1 MCNNYELFGFAQW
14 IGRSNHILGL
24 VQFAFIYNIN
34 LGLRYIMK
42 KKILVR
48 SIVVSIALAVL
59 APLAVYQVLK
69 VESIQWLPYAL
80 LSLIFL
86 LVTMLVTW
94 VSGAWDGVFEPN
106 YAPRT
111 SLGVQSSDE
120 VGLQE
125 TGTVKWFD
133 AGKGYGF
140 ILRDSGAEIFV
151 HYRSLMNE
159 GHRSLFEGQRV
170 AFVIAQ
176 GRKGLQ
182 AEEVVPI
189 EA

>member
-1 MCNNYELFGFAQW
+1 
-14 IGRSNHILGL
+14 
-24 VQFAFIYNIN
+24 
-34 LGLRYIMK
+34 MK
-42 KKILVR
+42 QKILVR
-48 SIVVSIALAVL
+48 SLLVSVGLSAL
-59 APLAVYQVLK
+59 APLAVFPLLSV
-69 VESIQWLPYAL
+69 SPIQWQVYLL
-80 LSLIFL
+80 LSVIFL
-86 LVTMLVTW
+86 LATLLVSW
-94 VSGAWDGVFEPN
+94 VSGAWDGVFERD

-125 TGTVKWFD
+125 MGTVKWFD

-140 ILRDSGAEIFV
+140 ILRDTGAEIFV
-151 HYRSLMNE
+151 HYRSILGE
-159 GHRSLFEGQRV
+159 GHRALFEGQRV

-182 AEEVVPI
+182 AEEVMPI

>member
-1 MCNNYELFGFAQW
+1 
-14 IGRSNHILGL
+14 
-24 VQFAFIYNIN
+24 
-34 LGLRYIMK
+34 
-42 KKILVR
+42 
-48 SIVVSIALAVL
+48 VL
-59 APLAVYQVLK
+59 AIEPM
-69 VESIQWLPYAL
+69 QWQPYL
-80 LSLIFL
+80 LLFAIFL
-86 LVTMLVTW
+86 LVTLV
-94 VSGAWDGVFEPN
+94 VSLASGAWEGVFERE
-106 YAPRT
+106 YTPRT
-111 SLGVQSSDE
+111 SLGVQSSEE

-125 TGTVKWFD
+125 MGTVKWFD

-151 HYRSLMNE
+151 HYRSLQGD

-182 AEEVVPI
+182 AEEVMPI

>member
-1 MCNNYELFGFAQW
+1 
-14 IGRSNHILGL
+14 
-24 VQFAFIYNIN
+24 
-34 LGLRYIMK
+34 MK
-42 KKILVR
+42 QKILLR
-48 SIVVSIALAVL
+48 SLFVSVGVSAL
-59 APLAVYQVLK
+59 APLAVYPVLA
-69 VESIQWLPYAL
+69 VEPIQWLAYL
-80 LSLIFL
+80 LLFL
-86 LVTMLVTW
+86 VFLAATVLVSW
-94 VSGAWDGVFEPN
+94 ASGAWDGVFEHD

-111 SLGVQSSDE
+111 SLGVQSSEE

-125 TGTVKWFD
+125 MGTVKWFD

-151 HYRSLMNE
+151 HYRSLLGE

-182 AEEVVPI
+182 AEEVMPI

>member
-1 MCNNYELFGFAQW
+1 
-14 IGRSNHILGL
+14 
-24 VQFAFIYNIN
+24 
-34 LGLRYIMK
+34 MK
-42 KKILVR
+42 QKILVR
-48 SIVVSIALAVL
+48 SLVVSVALAAL
-59 APLAVYQVLK
+59 APLAVYQVLA
-69 VESIQWLPYAL
+69 VDSIQWLAYAL
-80 LSLIFL
+80 LFSIFL

-94 VSGAWDGVFEPN
+94 VSGAWDGVFEQDD
-106 YAPRT
+106 ARRT

-125 TGTVKWFD
+125 MGTVKWFD

-151 HYRSLMNE
+151 HYRSLLGE
-159 GHRSLFEGQRV
+159 GHRSLYEGQRV

-182 AEEVVPI
+182 AEEVMPI

>member
-1 MCNNYELFGFAQW
+1 
-14 IGRSNHILGL
+14 
-24 VQFAFIYNIN
+24 
-34 LGLRYIMK
+34 MK
-42 KKILVR
+42 QKILVR
-48 SIVVSIALAVL
+48 SLIVSVGVSAV
-59 APLAVYQVLK
+59 APLAVYQVLS
-69 VESIQWLPYAL
+69 VEHVQWSAYL
-80 LSLIFL
+80 LLFLVFLVATL
-86 LVTMLVTW
+86 LVSW
-94 VSGAWDGVFEPN
+94 ASGAWDGVFERD
-106 YAPRT
+106 YTPRT

-125 TGTVKWFD
+125 MGTVKWFD

-151 HYRSLMNE
+151 HYRSLLGE
-159 GHRSLFEGQRV
+159 GHRTLYEGQRV

-182 AEEVVPI
+182 AEEVMPI

>member
-1 MCNNYELFGFAQW
+1 
-14 IGRSNHILGL
+14 
-24 VQFAFIYNIN
+24 
-34 LGLRYIMK
+34 MK
-42 KKILVR
+42 QKILVR
-48 SIVVSIALAVL
+48 SLLVSVGVSAV
-59 APLAVYQVLK
+59 APLAVYPALSVEQV
-69 VESIQWLPYAL
+69 QWSAYLVL
-80 LSLIFL
+80 FL
-86 LVTMLVTW
+86 VFLVATVLVGW
-94 VSGAWDGVFEPN
+94 VSGAWDGVFEHD

-111 SLGVQSSDE
+111 SLGVQSSEE

-151 HYRSLMNE
+151 HYRSLLGE

-182 AEEVVPI
+182 AEEVMPI

>member
-1 MCNNYELFGFAQW
+1 
-14 IGRSNHILGL
+14 
-24 VQFAFIYNIN
+24 
-34 LGLRYIMK
+34 MK
-42 KKILVR
+42 QKILVR
-48 SIVVSIALAVL
+48 SLFVSVGVSAL
-59 APLAVYQVLK
+59 APLAVYPVLA
-69 VESIQWLPYAL
+69 VEPIQWLAYL
-80 LSLIFL
+80 LLFLIFL
-86 LVTMLVTW
+86 AATLLVSW
-94 VSGAWDGVFEPN
+94 ASGAWDGVFEHD

-125 TGTVKWFD
+125 MGTVKWFD

-151 HYRSLMNE
+151 HYRSLLGE

-182 AEEVVPI
+182 AEEVMPI

>member
-1 MCNNYELFGFAQW
+1 
-14 IGRSNHILGL
+14 
-24 VQFAFIYNIN
+24 
-34 LGLRYIMK
+34 MK
-42 KKILVR
+42 QKILLR
-48 SIVVSIALAVL
+48 SLIISVGLSAV
-59 APLAVYQVLK
+59 APLAVFPVLS
-69 VESIQWLPYAL
+69 VEHMQWSAYL
-80 LSLIFL
+80 LLFLIFL
-86 LVTMLVTW
+86 VVTLLVSW
-94 VSGAWDGVFEPN
+94 VSGALDGVFERD
-106 YAPRT
+106 YTPRT

-125 TGTVKWFD
+125 MGTVKWFD

-151 HYRSLMNE
+151 HYRSLLGE

-170 AFVIAQ
+170 VFVIAQ

-182 AEEVVPI
+182 AEEVMPI

>member
-1 MCNNYELFGFAQW
+1 
-14 IGRSNHILGL
+14 
-24 VQFAFIYNIN
+24 
-34 LGLRYIMK
+34 MK
-42 KKILVR
+42 QKILVR
-48 SIVVSIALAVL
+48 SLFVSVGVSAL
-59 APLAVYQVLK
+59 APLAVYPVLA
-69 VESIQWLPYAL
+69 VEPIQWLAYL
-80 LSLIFL
+80 LLFLIFL
-86 LVTMLVTW
+86 AATVLVSW
-94 VSGAWDGVFEPN
+94 ASGAWDGVFEHD

-125 TGTVKWFD
+125 MGTVKWFD

-151 HYRSLMNE
+151 HYRSLLGE

-182 AEEVVPI
+182 AEEVMPI

>member
-1 MCNNYELFGFAQW
+1 
-14 IGRSNHILGL
+14 
-24 VQFAFIYNIN
+24 
-34 LGLRYIMK
+34 MK
-42 KKILVR
+42 QKILVR
-48 SIVVSIALAVL
+48 SLLVSLGVSALAPWVVFPAL
-59 APLAVYQVLK
+59 SVDTVHWTA
-69 VESIQWLPYAL
+69 YAL
-80 LSLIFL
+80 LFLIFL
-86 LVTMLVTW
+86 LATLAVGWAGGVW
-94 VSGAWDGVFEPN
+94 NGVFESRTEV
-106 YAPRT
+106 PRT

-125 TGTVKWFD
+125 MGTVKWFD

-151 HYRSLMNE
+151 HYRSILGE
-159 GHRSLFEGQRV
+159 GHRALFEGQRV

-182 AEEVVPI
+182 AEEVMPI

>member
-1 MCNNYELFGFAQW
+1 
-14 IGRSNHILGL
+14 
-24 VQFAFIYNIN
+24 
-34 LGLRYIMK
+34 MK
-42 KKILVR
+42 QKILLR
-48 SIVVSIALAVL
+48 ALFVSVGVSAV
-59 APLAVYQVLK
+59 APLAVYPVLA
-69 VESIQWLPYAL
+69 VEHIQWLAYL
-80 LSLIFL
+80 LLFLIFL
-86 LVTMLVTW
+86 VATLLVSW
-94 VSGAWDGVFEPN
+94 VSGAWDGVFEHD

-111 SLGVQSSDE
+111 SLGVQSSEE

-125 TGTVKWFD
+125 MGTVKWFD

-151 HYRSLMNE
+151 HYRSLLGE

-170 AFVIAQ
+170 VFVIAQ

-182 AEEVVPI
+182 AEEVMPI

>member
-1 MCNNYELFGFAQW
+1 MKQKIPL
-14 IGRSNHILGL
+14 RSLL
-24 VQFAFIYNIN
+24 
-34 LGLRYIMK
+34 
-42 KKILVR
+42 
-48 SIVVSIALAVL
+48 VSIGVSAL
-59 APLAVYQVLK
+59 APLAVYPVLV
-69 VESIQWLPYAL
+69 VESIQWLAYL
-80 LSLIFL
+80 LLFLIFL
-86 LVTMLVTW
+86 AATLLVSW
-94 VSGAWDGVFEPN
+94 ASGAWDGVFEHD

-125 TGTVKWFD
+125 MGTVKWFD

-151 HYRSLMNE
+151 HYRSLLGE

-182 AEEVVPI
+182 AEEVMPI

>member
-1 MCNNYELFGFAQW
+1 
-14 IGRSNHILGL
+14 
-24 VQFAFIYNIN
+24 
-34 LGLRYIMK
+34 MK
-42 KKILVR
+42 QKILLR
-48 SIVVSIALAVL
+48 SLLVSVGVSAL
-59 APLAVYQVLK
+59 APLAVYPVLA
-69 VESIQWLPYAL
+69 VEPIQWLAYL
-80 LSLIFL
+80 LLFLIFL
-86 LVTMLVTW
+86 AATLLVSW
-94 VSGAWDGVFEPN
+94 ASGAWDGVFEHD

-125 TGTVKWFD
+125 MGTVKWFD

-151 HYRSLMNE
+151 HYRSLLGE

-182 AEEVVPI
+182 AEEVMPI